1 MNVLINACMLTLRVQ
16 YVLRMLG
23 VWVLGLG
30 HCHDMCVQ
38 GNCVWEM
45 NWICVIVLAT
55 QTAVCYLHAQ

>member
-1 MNVLINACMLTLRVQ
+1 MLTLRVQ

-30 HCHDMCVQ
+30 NCHGMSVQ

-55 QTAVCYLHAQ
+55 QTAVCYLHAH